1 MKTRFVLIALMVAVV
16 GFSACSGNKPNLS
29 DKCELLEITIGT
41 IKLEKGTGNSFSHEF
56 EKTDENKWTGWA
68 GGNPKAIGA
77 TSYEISPKATIT
89 PDPKVA
95 QDYETGVTFTVTAE
109 DGVTKKTFTAK
120 ITMDVLR

>member
-1 MKTRFVLIALMVAVV
+1 MKTRFFLVAMMVAVV
-16 GFSACSGNKPNLS
+16 GFGACGGGKAKS
-29 DKCELLEITIGT
+29 DKCELLEISISNV
-41 IKLEKGTGNSFSHEF
+41 KLTQQSGNVFTHLF